1 MGSGRT
7 VSTRKFQEVN
17 NITSSRTDINR
28 FSESGKGISKQLKF
42 GKRMLQKRNITAEG
56 VAFSAYLDH
65 NIYHMG
71 KGHHIIC
78 NQVLLNEGNHYNS
91 LTGTFTVPQTG
102 IYLLTFNFGVQQIN
116 DVTEVRVVVNNREI
130 VDAGA
135 QVIGTLQRSTSGN
148 TAIIKLNQGESV
160 CIESLRQESEIV
172 SGQGYRWTK
181 FSGVLLY

>member
-1 MGSGRT
+1 
-7 VSTRKFQEVN
+7 
-17 NITSSRTDINR
+17 
-28 FSESGKGISKQLKF
+28 
-42 GKRMLQKRNITAEG
+42 
-56 VAFSAYLDH
+56 
-65 NIYHMG
+65 MG

-78 NQVLLNEGNHYNS
+78 NQVLSNEGNHYNS

-116 DVTEVRVVVNNREI
+116 DVAEVRLVVNNREI

-135 QVIGTLQRSTSGN
+135 QAIGTLQRSTSGN

-160 CIESLRQESEIV
+160 WIESLRQDSEV
-172 SGQGYRWTK
+172 ASGQGYRWTT